1 MSATEHEYKRLI
13 GKLGGNKSFL
23 TKKANTVAAWCEVQD
38 LEGEELIEAS
48 QLQVTIEE
56 RLVLLQGLFDE
67 ILGLPEVTDQDI
79 E

>member
-48 QLQVTIEE
+48 QLKV
-56 RLVLLQGLFDE
+56 RAFLD
-67 ILGLPEVTDQDI
+67 
-79 E
+79 